1 MFGASPCIK
10 YIHTLSLKQSETK
23 ELMKVTRMGRGE
35 VEDGQIHGD
44 GRRLDF
50 GW

>member
-1 MFGASPCIK
+1 MRHQHQYGGYQREEGVGISK
-10 YIHTLSLKQSETK
+10 
-23 ELMKVTRMGRGE
+23 GE
-35 VEDGQIHGD
+35 GGQIHGD